1 MRGVP
6 ARVSWWITGVAGTA
20 ALVFRVPA
28 GTATSM
34 PHARDSERISGLPP
48 VPYRTMIRLLPA
60 TLRKMRLAFAHT
72 GALACSLAA
81 ALCVAPLPA
90 LQAQHPWVH
99 EVPPVSAEEFP
110 ILAWNPSPSDAASLA
125 LMKEAGLNVSGFC
138 QIEDLDK
145 VRAAGLACAVSYQP
159 LRELIERGVATDA
172 EIRQIVAD
180 LKARIG
186 THPAAFG
193 VNLRDEPSAARM
205 PFLGRIAAELRRAMP
220 DKLPYINLFPNYA
233 APQLLGTDSY
243 DAYLRAYLKHI
254 PLPYLSWDNYSL
266 LGGEME
272 PRFYDNL
279 EQARRV
285 TLEAGIPFWNCVL
298 ANAHFNYSEPTDAG
312 FHLQVYS
319 TLAYGGRGIQFFT
332 YFTPGSG
339 NYRLASID
347 ANGNKTA
354 TWDMLRRIALQVH
367 ALAPSLAKLRSTGVY
382 HWPVSTAAGTPL
394 VEDLRSGGR
403 FLVGE
408 FADGQGRPWLMLVN
422 KDLKESAPFRVKLR
436 NPKATLLRISPA
448 SGKEGPLGNEGGWL
462 APGAGVL
469 LRVTEE

>member
-1 MRGVP
+1 M
-6 ARVSWWITGVAGTA
+6 AGTA

-28 GTATSM
+28 GAATPM

-72 GALACSLAA
+72 GALTCSLAA

-145 VRAAGLACAVSYQP
+145 VRAAGLACVVSYQP

-266 LGGEME
+266 LGSEMV

-469 LRVTEE
+469 LRMTEE